1 MKIAKNIGKPMFFH
15 QFSRF
20 WEDSGAQKMKKIEK
34 KTSREAKRGEERP
47 KRKPREAQGGLRE
60 RNMTPNRA
68 QEGPGGAQK
77 GHDPDWQAVECCNF
91 GPPDPPKG
99 SKILII
105 LDLRSK

>member
-47 KRKPREAQGGLRE
+47 KRKPREAQGL
-60 RNMTPNRA
+60 
-68 QEGPGGAQK
+68 QK
-77 GHDPDWQAVECCNF
+77 KKV
-91 GPPDPPKG
+91 
-99 SKILII
+99 
-105 LDLRSK
+105 